1 MPTFAERWEAAKNAF
16 ETKTGVKKPKPS
28 GFFKNYFNHT
38 NLSKSIV
45 AMDVALQKAEV
56 AKEKDKAGLVEKAK
70 APVKAVASAVTSYV
84 RTLDDAVDAE
94 YSDKNQKTV
103 LYRELKILKAE
114 LKTIAA
120 QGAQKIDGW
129 EVAAGDGTPMEKAGK
144 MANKGLAS
152 CCANG
157 VLAVKK
163 VKADPTAAT
172 YNALFNLSDSPARKI
187 RAQFVAIAAMKDK
200 GELPNFRQTPK
211 SLLDGLLPWNHVGMH
226 KAVLPDDATQQ
237 DVVGR
242 IDEFVVQLKSATDYS
257 AQLKQHLG
265 G

>member
-16 ETKTGVKKPKPS
+16 ETKTGQKKPKPS

-38 NLSKSIV
+38 NLTKSIE
-45 AMDVALQKAEV
+45 AMDAALQKADT
-56 AKEKDKAGLVEKAK
+56 AKLKDKPGLVEKCK

-84 RTLDDAVDAE
+84 RTLDDAVEAE

-120 QGAQKIDGW
+120 QGAQRLDGMLV
-129 EVAAGDGTPMEKAGK
+129 VAEGGTAMEQAGK
-144 MANKGLAS
+144 MANKGLAA

-163 VKADPTAAT
+163 VKADPTPAT

-187 RAQFVAIAAMKDK
+187 RVQFVALQKLRDDETIPA
-200 GELPNFRQTPK
+200 FRQSPK
-211 SLLDGLLPWNHVGMH
+211 SLLDGLAPWNQVGML

-237 DVVGR
+237 DVLAR